1 LLLKLSER
9 ALSLIIIIIYGDGVV
24 GLFQPVEVALE
35 KLKADLNTLA
45 LIIIHGR
52 WGCGWLLGGGDMQL
66 VFSLFLPCLIF
77 TQLGKAVTVE
87 KILQW

>member
-1 LLLKLSER
+1 LLKLSER
-9 ALSLIIIIIYGDGVV
+9 ALSLIIIIIHGDGVV

-35 KLKADLNTLA
+35 KLKADPNTLA

-77 TQLGKAVTVE
+77 TQLGKAVSVE